1 MTKGHSQLKQVL
13 DYLQE
18 HGSITSW
25 DAITKFRITRLSS
38 IIYTLRHSGYDIKST
53 MVDFTTDDG
62 RVSHYA
68 KYTLVTE
75 GDF

>member
-1 MTKGHSQLKQVL
+1 MAKGNSQLKQVL

-25 DAITKFRITRLSS
+25 DAIMKFRITRLSS
-38 IIYTLRHSGYDIKST
+38 VIYLLRRRGYDIKST

-62 RVSHYA
+62 RTSHYA